1 MNLINSIVRR
11 LKRAAAA
18 LVGLRTGFISDGSGV
33 AAVEFAL
40 ILPFLVLVYFGTA
53 EVGEGVMLNGKTSLT
68 AATVANIV
76 AQYTTI
82 SASSQLPD
90 ILNVS
95 SQTFA
100 PYSSSP
106 AGIVVSCIT
115 IDSSGKATIA
125 WSQAQNATARSTGQV
140 MTLPAALDLPNTS
153 LIYSEASYAYTAP
166 VDFLKI
172 GVIHIYD
179 SVYMT
184 PRASTT
190 VNLIS

>member
-1 MNLINSIVRR
+1 MNPIRSIAGR
-11 LKRAAAA
+11 LKRAAVAPSA
-18 LVGLRTGFISDGSGV
+18 RRAGFMADKSGV

-40 ILPFLVLVYFGTA
+40 ILPFLLLVYFGTA
-53 EVGEGVMLNGKTSLT
+53 EVGEGVMLNRKTSLT

-95 SQTFA
+95 TQIFS
-100 PYSSSP
+100 PYSASS
-106 AGIVVSCIT
+106 AGIIVSCVS
-115 IDSSGKATIA
+115 IDSSGKATVS
-125 WSQAQNATARSTGQV
+125 WSQAQNATARSAGQA
-140 MTLPAALDLPNTS
+140 MTVPAALDLPNTS
-153 LIYSEASYAYTAP
+153 LIFSETSYAYTAP

-179 SVYMT
+179 SVYMS